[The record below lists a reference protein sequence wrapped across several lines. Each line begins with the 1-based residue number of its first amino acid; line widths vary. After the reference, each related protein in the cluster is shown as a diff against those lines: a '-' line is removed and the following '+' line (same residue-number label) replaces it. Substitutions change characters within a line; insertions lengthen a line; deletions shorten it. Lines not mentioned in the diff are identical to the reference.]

1 PRLRGAPGGEDG
13 IEAAGALP
21 RAAHFGVGQT
31 RAVRAPSP
39 GAAQLRRR
47 SAPAPRGEALTGATR
62 GGARP
67 SKGAGGGAKASGGPF
82 GGSRPG
88 GIGRGGSAPGR
99 RRRRAPR
106 VSREVRVGEGGRGR
120 LGDGGAQLRVV
131 DEGEVGAELW
141 RELCVSWRRRGA
153 RRRRQRLELAGAD
166 LQGVHRVAG
175 ASEARQGVPA
185 QEAELVAPG
194 GRRGVH
200 G

>member
-1 PRLRGAPGGEDG
+1 ARGDLRRAPRGDHTSPPLGGLLLRALRRARRATPRGDHRAPVLRLAERARRERGAVPRLRGAPGGEDG

-120 LGDGGAQLRVV
+120 LGDGG
-131 DEGEVGAELW
+131 
-141 RELCVSWRRRGA
+141 
-153 RRRRQRLELAGAD
+153 
-166 LQGVHRVAG
+166 
-175 ASEARQGVPA
+175 
-185 QEAELVAPG
+185 
-194 GRRGVH
+194 
-200 G
+200 